1 MNVTNCL
8 ANIGSILSPL
18 VGMTSDLY
26 PSLPLFICGGVL
38 MAACPITSP
47 LPETLELPLPNTLQD
62 LERR

>member
-8 ANIGSILSPL
+8 ANIGSILSLL

-26 PSLPLFICGGVL
+26 PSLPLFIYGGVL
-38 MAACPITSP
+38 VAACPITAP